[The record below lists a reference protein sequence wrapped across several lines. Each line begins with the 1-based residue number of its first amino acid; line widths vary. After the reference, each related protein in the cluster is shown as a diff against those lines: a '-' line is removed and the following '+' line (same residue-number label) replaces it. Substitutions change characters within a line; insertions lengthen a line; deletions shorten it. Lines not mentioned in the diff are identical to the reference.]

1 MITCDK
7 CGTKLPENA
16 EFCAYCGSEIKKT
29 VNSSSKSK
37 KYFLSP
43 HVLFNPLKKLLPTFS
58 IKSKKGKFIW
68 TIVILILIFIFFS
81 LNSSPSFNQFLKD
94 EPTFKVSAINSESK
108 VKNLYFSID
117 DKTKT
122 VSLVDA
128 KSFAEKGVF
137 YEGLNSKY
145 TVTDDY
151 LYISEVI
158 GDHTLTI
165 FLKDLQYNDG
175 TYTAKVKILGY
186 IPGVANSSIFN
197 KNTYQKII
205 LEKVK

>member
-1 MITCDK
+1 M
-7 CGTKLPENA
+7 
-16 EFCAYCGSEIKKT
+16 
-29 VNSSSKSK
+29 
-37 KYFLSP
+37 
-43 HVLFNPLKKLLPTFS
+43 KKLLPTFS

-81 LNSSPSFNQFLKD
+81 LNSSSSFNQFLKD